1 MQGGDGQ
8 IIQFHMR
15 TDHAWLLNAV
25 PSRLEHGPDGIDGG
39 LPGAPG
45 RFLVNGTSVSE
56 AKKLTMKA
64 GDVVLLET
72 PGGGGYG
79 KPAA

>member
-1 MQGGDGQ
+1 
-8 IIQFHMR
+8 MR
-15 TDHAWLLNAV
+15 TEAPWLLNAV
-25 PSRLEHGPDGIDGG
+25 PSRLNRGPDGIDGG
-39 LPGAPG
+39 LPGASG
-45 RFLVNGTSVSE
+45 HFHVNGKPVSE
-56 AKKLTMKA
+56 AKKLTMQP